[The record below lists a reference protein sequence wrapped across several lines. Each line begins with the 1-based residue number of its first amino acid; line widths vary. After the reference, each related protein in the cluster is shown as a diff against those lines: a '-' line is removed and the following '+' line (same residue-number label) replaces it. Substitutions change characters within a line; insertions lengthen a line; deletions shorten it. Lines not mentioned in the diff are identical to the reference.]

1 MQGER
6 KYMKHAATI
15 VALALFSSLPFCSAQ
30 TASHKSV
37 ADAKQQPTT
46 PELVEYVRSA
56 LLTLSPTDGINDNVD
71 VAFDPISKVMT
82 VTSPAG
88 HCDLFLDALN
98 TNNATWDEFDASDS
112 SGSREVL
119 LRLTLVSVA
128 GRPART
134 CYDKQNHADTTL
146 LGNRARL
153 LFSYSRAADVPG
165 FQDKLGKSFKK
176 LVVLSGGAPE
186 RKFN

>member
-1 MQGER
+1 
-6 KYMKHAATI
+6 MKHAATI

-30 TASHKSV
+30 TASHKKV
-37 ADAKQQPTT
+37 ADAKQEPTT

>member
-1 MQGER
+1 
-6 KYMKHAATI
+6 MKQLASI
-15 VALALFSSLPFCSAQ
+15 LALTLIATAPAFSAQ
-30 TASHKSV
+30 TEAPAHKKAAV
-37 ADAKQQPTT
+37 AKNEPTE

-56 LLTLSPTDGINDNVD
+56 LITMSPVDGINDNLD
-71 VAFDPISKVMT
+71 VAFDPISKVLT
-82 VTSPAG
+82 ITGPAG

-98 TNNATWDEFDASDS
+98 TNNAVWDEFDTSDS
-112 SGSREVL
+112 MATRPPL

-134 CYDKQNHADTTL
+134 CYDRQNHPDTTML
-146 LGNRARL
+146 NNRARL
-153 LFSYSRAADVPG
+153 LFSYDRAMAEPG
-165 FQDKLGKSFKK
+165 FQDKLGKVFKK